1 MVKGKV
7 NHTRLYTDLDDFV
20 TRYGD
25 LDLGSLNMGQLL
37 EELMDLAKPTV
48 FLCPLTEQAGRALR
62 RTIEVITACCPQV
75 SVIQIIVRTTLAL
88 PA

>member
-37 EELMDLAKPTV
+37 EELMDLAKTN
-48 FLCPLTEQAGRALR
+48 G
-62 RTIEVITACCPQV
+62 I
-75 SVIQIIVRTTLAL
+75 SL
-88 PA
+88 PAGLSMLAGAL